1 MTNST
6 SNPRANRFPMPLQVY
21 CSFELIEGFASLA
34 DISYTGALLGN
45 TGMRP
50 KIGTRVTLCM
60 HLKPPRASEAVA
72 PSELIGV
79 ASRHSS
85 DGFAVKFES
94 GNDPDVR
101 RMVDDAFAVVATRSL
116 GSAPMDKLNRPGSR
130 PTP

>member
-79 ASRHSS
+79 ASRHSA
-85 DGFAVKFES
+85 DGFAVAFES
-94 GNDPDVR
+94 SNDPDVR
-101 RMVDDAFAVVATRSL
+101 QMVDDAAAVVAAR
-116 GSAPMDKLNRPGSR
+116 R
-130 PTP
+130 

>member
-1 MTNST
+1 MTNSPR
-6 SNPRANRFPMPLQVY
+6 NPRANRFRMPLQVY
-21 CSFELIEGFASLA
+21 CSFEQVEGFASLA

-50 KIGTRVTLCM
+50 KIGTRVYLCM
-60 HLKPPRASEAVA
+60 HLKPPRTSEAVA

-85 DGFAVKFES
+85 DGFAVTFEK

-101 RMVDDAFAVVATRSL
+101 RVVDSVAAVVAIR
-116 GSAPMDKLNRPGSR
+116 R
-130 PTP
+130 

>member
-1 MTNST
+1 MTNTARKRRT
-6 SNPRANRFPMPLQVY
+6 SRFRMPLQVY
-21 CSFELIEGFASLA
+21 CSFEGMEGFASLS
-34 DISYTGALLGN
+34 DISYTGALLEN

-79 ASRHSS
+79 ASRHSY
-85 DGFAVKFES
+85 DGFAVKFEN

-101 RMVDDAFAVVATRSL
+101 RMVDDAAAVVATR
-116 GSAPMDKLNRPGSR
+116 R
-130 PTP
+130 